1 VHETAVT
8 GLDVT
13 LSVERYLV
21 GIAAVAVV
29 VGALAWGVYCVR
41 RALLPDWSGPPARL
55 AETVIALGAGYVA
68 LYALGSVGGFHGA
81 PVLIVLVALGVALGY
96 SARWY
101 ARPSLAAENPAPLRL
116 EQWIVFIAAGAT
128 ALVAAQWASH
138 VAYVTGHGMTHVDT
152 LIYHMPAAAL
162 WSQQGR
168 FVELGVGSAQQFYP
182 YNSELLHG
190 IAAMA
195 FGRDVM
201 SPLLNVGWGVLAALA
216 AWCIGRSRGA
226 APLALLGL
234 IVVVGLPSLTSTQPG
249 QASTDIACLALLLAS
264 VALLVEGDGEVV
276 STALAGVAAGLAL
289 STKLTV
295 AVPVIVLTIGVVWY
309 ALRSRR
315 FRLAGLWCVA
325 VAVTGAFWFLRNWV
339 LSGNPVPWMTLH
351 LGPFS
356 MHASVDFS
364 GRSVLTYITE
374 GEVWRDSYLPG
385 LSHSFGPAWPLI
397 LAVGI
402 AGCVIGALSGRTFE
416 RVAALSALAG
426 MLYYPFSPLSADGH
440 GIAFQYTLRYL
451 TPALAIGFVLFAS
464 SLARAHAL
472 LRRIGVVGLA
482 ALVLVNAISRNDER
496 VPAWP
501 RGQLAAVIVTAALVL
516 LASAVIVRP
525 RLAPHALISAASGI
539 ALCAVAGGWF
549 LQQHYL
555 EHRYTDDG
563 TPSALV
569 DAYFRDVHGSRVA
582 EFGGYDVYALYGA
595 ELSNRVERI
604 DQQLSTHPTRCEIVQ
619 RIRDG
624 SFDFVVF
631 EPRPF
636 GAFVPP
642 ADWLTR
648 DGQATQLLADD
659 NNALF
664 RINHAVSTTTCS

>member
-8 GLDVT
+8 GLGVA
-13 LSVERYLV
+13 LSVEQYLV
-21 GIAAVAVV
+21 GIAAVALV
-29 VGALAWGVYCVR
+29 VGVLAWGAYRVR

-55 AETVIALGAGYVA
+55 AETVIALGTQFVA
-68 LYALGSVGGFHGA
+68 LYGLGSVGGFHGA

-101 ARPSLAAENPAPLRL
+101 GRLSLGAQVPATLLL
-116 EQWIVFIAAGAT
+116 ERWIVFIAAGAT

-138 VAYVTGHGMTHVDT
+138 VGYVAGHGMTHVDT

-168 FVELGVGSAQQFYP
+168 FVELGVGSVQQFYP
-182 YNSELLHG
+182 YNAELLHG

-201 SPLLNVGWGVLAALA
+201 SPLLNIGWGLFAALA

-234 IVVVGLPSLTSTQPG
+234 MVVVGLPSLTGTQPG
-249 QASTDIACLALLLAS
+249 QASTDIAGLALLLAS

-315 FRLAGLWCVA
+315 LRLAGLWCVA
-325 VAVTGAFWFLRNWV
+325 LAVTGAFWFLRNWV
-339 LSGNPVPWMTLH
+339 LSGNPVPWTALH
-351 LGPFS
+351 LGPLS

-364 GRSVLTYITE
+364 GRSVMTYITE
-374 GEVWRDSYLPG
+374 GEVWRDFYLPG

-397 LAVGI
+397 LVVGI
-402 AGCVIGALSGRTFE
+402 AGCVIGMLRGRTFE
-416 RVAALSALAG
+416 RVAALSAIAG

-464 SLARAHAL
+464 SLASAHAL

-482 ALVLVNAISRNDER
+482 VLVVVNAISRNDER

-501 RGQLAAVIVTAALVL
+501 PGQLAAVIVTAAVVL
-516 LASAVIVRP
+516 LAAAAIARG
-525 RLAPHALISAASGI
+525 RLATRARIVAASGI

-555 EHRYTDDG
+555 EHRYTNDG

-569 DAYFRDVHGSRVA
+569 DAYFHDVRGSRVA
-582 EFGGYDVYALYGA
+582 EFGGYDVFALYGA

-619 RIRDG
+619 MIGDG
-624 SFDFVVF
+624 GFDFVVLK
-631 EPRPF
+631 PRAF
-636 GAFVPP
+636 GSFVPP
-642 ADWLTR
+642 ADWLTQ
-648 DGQATQLLADD
+648 DGRATQLLADD

-664 RINHAVSTTTCS
+664 RINRAARTTPCS